1 MKHSEI
7 QGVIVTEGTV
17 RPEWIDVNDHMN
29 VAWYVA
35 AFDLG
40 IDSLW
45 ERFGINDEYIN
56 GTQRSTFAVECHVTY
71 KKELLEA
78 DPYIVTSQILAYD
91 AKRLH
96 HYQRLYH
103 KKDGYLSATAE
114 WLTLHVDLAVR
125 RVSPW
130 ADEVLAEIGRF
141 ADEQSCKSRPAA
153 LCGHM
158 HVKEPLYDIYEN
170 EN

>member
-1 MKHSEI
+1 MKQSEV

-17 RPEWIDVNDHMN
+17 RPEWIDVNNHMN

-45 ERFGINDEYIN
+45 EHFGINDAYIN
-56 GTQRSTFAVECHVTY
+56 GSQRSTFAVECHVTY
-71 KKELLEA
+71 QQELLEA

-96 HYQRLYH
+96 HFQRLYH
-103 KKDGYLSATAE
+103 AEDGYLSATAE
-114 WLTLHVDLAVR
+114 WMTLHVDLSVR

-130 ADEVLAEIGRF
+130 ADEVLAAIGSF
-141 ADEQSCKSRPAA
+141 AARQPCTAKPAE

-158 HVKEPLYDIYEN
+158 LVKAPLYDLYESTS
-170 EN
+170 